1 MVQMWMGGPNKAALS
16 RVAVL
21 LRCRKKYQFPF
32 LSCARKRRPPV
43 LQSILLG
50 DGTDGMGAVVKK
62 SFCRHHTG
70 RGGKGLRMGAILDGK
85 KRFRLAGILRRSGDG
100 PRTGLVHS
108 IAHVFT
114 EREPGG

>member
-1 MVQMWMGGPNKAALS
+1 
-16 RVAVL
+16 
-21 LRCRKKYQFPF
+21 
-32 LSCARKRRPPV
+32 
-43 LQSILLG
+43 
-50 DGTDGMGAVVKK
+50 MGAVVKK

-85 KRFRLAGILRRSGDG
+85 KRLRLAGILRRSGDG

-114 EREPGG
+114 EREPGGRIFFYSACRVQISGVLMKPEVWSGFEYSS